1 MAALSPQS
9 RGSVLTCKDTTNGSV
24 EASDDRAERLLRLVL
39 GSWTERVE
47 GNQLPAEQDW
57 EPDTGAAAAAGPSA
71 TAIGR
76 AAREQP

>member
-47 GNQLPAEQDW
+47 ASQLPAEQD
-57 EPDTGAAAAAGPSA
+57 TGARHRS
-71 TAIGR
+71 GR
-76 AAREQP
+76 RGALCDGHRKGCP

>member
-39 GSWTERVE
+39 GSWTER
-47 GNQLPAEQDW
+47 G
-57 EPDTGAAAAAGPSA
+57 
-71 TAIGR
+71 
-76 AAREQP
+76 

>member
-57 EPDTGAAAAAGPSA
+57 EPDHRSGRRGALCDGHRKGCP
-71 TAIGR
+71 
-76 AAREQP
+76 